1 MKKNYL
7 SYLLTSLII
16 LSGCNSNT
24 SSLSTGYNSS
34 SSSTPNNSSSVNNI
48 STEVIIKSPNEDGGL
63 EGNQEDDQVEK
74 QDANVL
80 KDFLMEVS
88 KVKTYSYEV
97 TSNVPGNETHFI
109 DYFEEN
115 AWYEEND
122 NKELSFGYALE
133 KDTNYLFKY
142 YLSED
147 ETTAIPSIYEYEGIN
162 NDISPMTDLYGPF
175 SIAHINILK
184 YSMEEFSAINKGLNR
199 FLLTDTSTSS
209 VFQFM
214 TTFGTSIT
222 NYIVATYIDIIDIDA
237 LIFKATCDLGDNGT
251 IEAIFTP
258 KKETKISFVDS
269 LVKEGSLKGIS
280 YHNDVYDFLNN
291 KMNTNNFVL
300 KGINQRTSDGHL
312 EPYPYEIHCTNDYF
326 YLDYNPDFIA
336 NLSEENRKLCVS
348 YGYMLVP
355 RGTTITYLDNNK
367 EKTQTLDY
375 TSCYRFKKDD
385 NNNFYFDLFKGPLET
400 DGLTY
405 IEVDSLPSSGESNVL
420 YIIEENGE
428 KIAYEYREIT
438 DGEYGF
444 ILYSSWFNSVG
455 DFYINDSIA
464 TFYLSGTALSSI
476 GSHYYEKSRTND
488 NEYYSTN
495 TTIIGA
501 LAHSLF
507 GWGFQPTTTWM
518 DYIQKSRIVINED
531 NKGNIESYDIILDVL
546 AMLNGSSYG
555 IQEVYYNVSNFGNG
569 NIEEIDVFLNSISGG
584 ETNE

>member
-7 SYLLTSLII
+7 AYLLTSLM
-16 LSGCNSNT
+16 LVSGCNANLSST
-24 SSLSTGYNSS
+24 SSNV
-34 SSSTPNNSSSVNNI
+34 NNNI
-48 STEVIIKSPNEDGGL
+48 SNEVIIKSPNEDGGL
-63 EGNQEDDQVEK
+63 EGNQEDDKVEK
-74 QDANVL
+74 QDSEVL
-80 KDFLMEVS
+80 KTFLTKCA
-88 KVKTYSYEV
+88 KVKKYTYEV
-97 TSNVPGNETHFI
+97 TSTVTGNETHFI
-109 DYFEEN
+109 NHFEEN

-133 KDTNYLFKY
+133 IDTNYLFKY

-147 ETTAIPSIYEYEGIN
+147 ETTAIPSIYEYEGLN
-162 NDISPMTDLYGPF
+162 NDIFPITELYGPF
-175 SIAHINILK
+175 SIAHINILQ
-184 YSMEEFSAINKGLNR
+184 YSMDEFSAINKGLNR

-209 VFQFM
+209 IFQYM

-222 NYIVATYIDIIDIDA
+222 NYIVATYIDIIDNKE
-237 LIFKATCDLGDNGT
+237 LIFKATCDLGEYGL

-258 KKETKISFVDS
+258 KEETKISFVDS

-300 KGINQRTSDGHL
+300 KGIKQRNSDGI
-312 EPYPYEIHCTNDYF
+312 ETPYPYNIHCTNDYF
-326 YLDYNPDFIA
+326 YLDYNPEFIA
-336 NLSEENRKLCVS
+336 TLSEENKKLCVS

-355 RGTTITYLDNNK
+355 KGTTITYLDNNE

-375 TSCYRFKKDD
+375 TSCYRFKK
-385 NNNFYFDLFKGPLET
+385 NENGNFYFDLFKGPLET

-405 IEVDSLPSSGESNVL
+405 KEVDALPNNGEKNVL
-420 YIIEENGE
+420 YIVEENG
-428 KIAYEYREIT
+428 KKVAYEYREIK

-444 ILYSSWFNSVG
+444 ALYSNWFNSVG

-464 TFYLSGTALSSI
+464 TFYLSGTALTSI
-476 GSHYYEKSRTND
+476 GCHYFEKSRTNE
-488 NEYYSTN
+488 NEYYSNN

-518 DYIQKSRIVINED
+518 DYIQDARIVIDEEN
-531 NKGNIESYDIILDVL
+531 ESYNIVLDVL

-555 IQEVYYNVSNFGNG
+555 IQEVYYTVSNFGNG
-569 NIEEIDVFLNSISGG
+569 NVNEIDTFLNSIIGG

>member
-7 SYLLTSLII
+7 AYLLTSLM
-16 LSGCNSNT
+16 LVSGCNANLSST
-24 SSLSTGYNSS
+24 SSNV
-34 SSSTPNNSSSVNNI
+34 NNNI
-48 STEVIIKSPNEDGGL
+48 SNEVIIKSPNEDGGL
-63 EGNQEDDQVEK
+63 EGNQEDDKVEK
-74 QDANVL
+74 QDSEVL
-80 KDFLMEVS
+80 KTFLTKCA
-88 KVKTYSYEV
+88 KVKKYTYEV
-97 TSNVPGNETHFI
+97 TSTVTGNETHFI
-109 DYFEEN
+109 NHFEEN

-142 YLSED
+142 YLCED
-147 ETTAIPSIYEYEGIN
+147 ETTAIPSIYEYEGLN
-162 NDISPMTDLYGPF
+162 NDIFPITELYGPF
-175 SIAHINILK
+175 SIAHINILQ
-184 YSMEEFSAINKGLNR
+184 YSMDEFSAINKGLNR

-209 VFQFM
+209 VFQYM

-222 NYIVATYIDIIDIDA
+222 NYIVATYIDIIDNKE
-237 LIFKATCDLGDNGT
+237 LIFKATCDLGEYGL

-258 KKETKISFVDS
+258 KEETKISFVDS
-269 LVKEGSLKGIS
+269 LVKEGALKGIS

-300 KGINQRTSDGHL
+300 KGIKQRNSDGI
-312 EPYPYEIHCTNDYF
+312 ETPYPYEIHCTNDYF
-326 YLDYNPDFIA
+326 YLDYNPEFIA
-336 NLSEENRKLCVS
+336 TLSEENKKLCVS

-355 RGTTITYLDNNK
+355 KGTTITYLDNNE

-375 TSCYRFKKDD
+375 TSCYRFKKHE
-385 NNNFYFDLFKGPLET
+385 NGNFYFDLFKGPLET

-405 IEVDSLPSSGESNVL
+405 KEVDTLPNNGEKNVL
-420 YIIEENGE
+420 YIVEENG
-428 KIAYEYREIT
+428 KKVAYEYREIK

-444 ILYSSWFNSVG
+444 ALYSNWFNSVG

-464 TFYLSGTALSSI
+464 TFYLSGTALTSI
-476 GSHYYEKSRTND
+476 GCHYFEKSRTNE
-488 NEYYSTN
+488 NEYYSNN

-518 DYIQKSRIVINED
+518 DYIQDARIVIDEEN
-531 NKGNIESYDIILDVL
+531 ESYNIVLDVL

-555 IQEVYYNVSNFGNG
+555 IQEVYYTVSNFGNG
-569 NIEEIDVFLNSISGG
+569 NVNEIDTFLNSIIGG

>member
-7 SYLLTSLII
+7 TYLLTSLMLI
-16 LSGCNSNT
+16 SGCNTNVSST
-24 SSLSTGYNSS
+24 SSN
-34 SSSTPNNSSSVNNI
+34 VNNKT
-48 STEVIIKSPNEDGGL
+48 SSEVIIKSPNEDGGL
-63 EGNQEDDQVEK
+63 EGNQEDDKVEK
-74 QDANVL
+74 QDSDVL
-80 KDFLMEVS
+80 KTFLTKCA
-88 KVKTYSYEV
+88 KVKKYTYEV
-97 TSNVPGNETHFI
+97 TSTVVGNETHFI
-109 DYFEEN
+109 NHFEEN

-122 NKELSFGYALE
+122 NKALSFGYALE

-147 ETTAIPSIYEYEGIN
+147 ETTAIPSIYEYEGLN
-162 NDISPMTDLYGPF
+162 NDIFPITELYGPF
-175 SIAHINILK
+175 SIAHINILQ
-184 YSMEEFSAINKGLNR
+184 YSMDEFSAINKGLNR

-209 VFQFM
+209 VFQYM

-222 NYIVATYIDIIDIDA
+222 NYIVATYIDIIDNKE
-237 LIFKATCDLGDNGT
+237 LIFKATCDLGEYGL

-258 KKETKISFVDS
+258 EEETKISFVDS
-269 LVKEGSLKGIS
+269 LVKEGSLKGVS

-300 KGINQRTSDGHL
+300 KGIKQRNSDGI
-312 EPYPYEIHCTNDYF
+312 ETPYPYEIHCTNDYF
-326 YLDYNPDFIA
+326 YLDYNPEFIA
-336 NLSEENRKLCVS
+336 TLSEENKKLCVS

-355 RGTTITYLDNNK
+355 KGTTITYLENNE

-375 TSCYRFKKDD
+375 TSCYRFKK
-385 NNNFYFDLFKGPLET
+385 NENGNFYFDLFKGPLET

-405 IEVDSLPSSGESNVL
+405 KEVDTLPNNGEKNVL
-420 YIIEENGE
+420 YIVEENG
-428 KIAYEYREIT
+428 KKVAYEYREIK

-444 ILYSSWFNSVG
+444 ALYSNWFNSVG

-464 TFYLSGTALSSI
+464 TFYLSGTALTSI
-476 GSHYYEKSRTND
+476 GCHYFEKSRTNE

-518 DYIQKSRIVINED
+518 DYIQDARIVIDEEN
-531 NKGNIESYDIILDVL
+531 ESYNIILDVL

-555 IQEVYYNVSNFGNG
+555 IQEVYYTVSNFGNG
-569 NIEEIDVFLNSISGG
+569 NVTEIDTFINSTIGG

>member
-7 SYLLTSLII
+7 AYLLTSLM
-16 LSGCNSNT
+16 LVSGCDANLSST
-24 SSLSTGYNSS
+24 SSNV
-34 SSSTPNNSSSVNNI
+34 NNNI
-48 STEVIIKSPNEDGGL
+48 SNEVIIKSPNEDGGL
-63 EGNQEDDQVEK
+63 EGNQEDDKVEK
-74 QDANVL
+74 QDSEVL
-80 KDFLMEVS
+80 KTFLTKCA
-88 KVKTYSYEV
+88 KVKKYTYEV
-97 TSNVPGNETHFI
+97 TSTVTGNETHFI
-109 DYFEEN
+109 NHFEEN

-133 KDTNYLFKY
+133 IDTNYLFKY

-147 ETTAIPSIYEYEGIN
+147 ETTAIPSIYEYEGLN
-162 NDISPMTDLYGPF
+162 NDIFPITELYGPF
-175 SIAHINILK
+175 SIAHINILQ
-184 YSMEEFSAINKGLNR
+184 YSMDEFSAINKGLNR

-209 VFQFM
+209 IFQYM

-222 NYIVATYIDIIDIDA
+222 NYIVATYIDIIDNKE
-237 LIFKATCDLGDNGT
+237 LIFKATCDLGEYGL

-258 KKETKISFVDS
+258 KEETKISFVDS

-300 KGINQRTSDGHL
+300 KGIKQRNSDGI
-312 EPYPYEIHCTNDYF
+312 ETPYPYNIHCTNDYF
-326 YLDYNPDFIA
+326 YLDYNPEFIA
-336 NLSEENRKLCVS
+336 TLSEENKKLCVS

-355 RGTTITYLDNNK
+355 KGTTITYLDNNE

-375 TSCYRFKKDD
+375 TSCYRFKK
-385 NNNFYFDLFKGPLET
+385 NENGNFYFDLFKGPLET

-405 IEVDSLPSSGESNVL
+405 KEVDALPNNGEKNVL
-420 YIIEENGE
+420 YIVEENG
-428 KIAYEYREIT
+428 KKVAYEYREIK

-444 ILYSSWFNSVG
+444 ALYSNWFNSVG

-464 TFYLSGTALSSI
+464 TFYLSGTALTSI
-476 GSHYYEKSRTND
+476 GCHYFEKSRTNE
-488 NEYYSTN
+488 NEYYSNN

-518 DYIQKSRIVINED
+518 DYIQDARIVIDEEN
-531 NKGNIESYDIILDVL
+531 ESYNIVLDVL

-555 IQEVYYNVSNFGNG
+555 IQEVYYTVSNFGNG
-569 NIEEIDVFLNSISGG
+569 NVNEIDTFLNSIIGG